1 MTDRL
6 EEELHGD
13 FAAFF
18 ERAERE
24 RRWSVAEDVPWSSAP
39 PASPPSDELALRVE
53 TFFLAKALAPAQL
66 ARDAALAATSPAV
79 AAHLAGWAYEASKH
93 AVAFGEWLVRRR
105 ARTRGE
111 LLDLA
116 RRAGA
121 RAAAPIAT
129 LAVGVAYGSLLLE
142 TATFVL
148 HARHREHAVRAGDG
162 ALVVLH
168 DFAARDELAH
178 ARFHEAVVRRHLAVD
193 RAAVLAEMT
202 RVLGGFEM
210 PGASAVPDWG
220 QRVASFA
227 AMGFDRGAF
236 VRRVYL
242 PTLRRLR
249 VDRRELIR
257 TAPPRLRTSLI
268 APPPLGDRPS

>member
-1 MTDRL
+1 MIDRL

-24 RRWSVAEDVPWSSAP
+24 RRWSVVEDIPWGGARGAP
-39 PASPPSDELALRVE
+39 SPELVLRVE

-66 ARDAALAATSPAV
+66 ARDAALAATSPAL

-93 AVAFGEWLVRRR
+93 AYAFGEWLVRRGARSR
-105 ARTRGE
+105 AE
-111 LLDLA
+111 LLALA

-121 RAAAPIAT
+121 VPSGPVAT
-129 LAVGVAYGSLLLE
+129 SAVGVAYGSLLLE

-148 HARHREHAVRAGDG
+148 HVRHREQAARAGDD

-178 ARFHEAVVRRHLAVD
+178 ARFHEAVMRRHLAAD
-193 RAAVLAEMT
+193 RQAVLGEMA
-202 RVLGGFEM
+202 RVLGRFEM
-210 PGASAVPDWG
+210 PGSSAVPDWAP
-220 QRVASFA
+220 RVASFA

-249 VDRRELIR
+249 VDRRELVR
-257 TAPPRLRTSLI
+257 AAPPRARASLSVH
-268 APPPLGDRPS
+268 PPLGDRLS

>member
-1 MTDRL
+1 VIDRL

-24 RRWSVAEDVPWSSAP
+24 RRWSVAEDVPWETAAPAP
-39 PASPPSDELALRVE
+39 PSPELVLRVE
-53 TFFLAKALAPAQL
+53 TFFLAKALAPALL
-66 ARDAALAATSPAV
+66 ARDAALAATSPTI

-93 AVAFGEWLVRRR
+93 ALAFGEWLIRRC
-105 ARTRGE
+105 ARSRGD
-111 LLDLA
+111 LLALA

-121 RAAAPIAT
+121 RPAAPVASG
-129 LAVGVAYGSLLLE
+129 AAGVAYGSLLLE

-148 HARHREHAVRAGDG
+148 HARHREHAARAGDA

-178 ARFHEAVVRRHLAVD
+178 ARFHEAVMRRHLAAD
-193 RAAVLAEMT
+193 REAVLAEMA
-202 RVLGGFEM
+202 RVLGRFEM
-210 PGASAVPDWG
+210 PDASAVPDWDA
-220 QRVASFA
+220 RVTSFA
-227 AMGFDRGAF
+227 AVGFDRGAF

-242 PTLRRLR
+242 PTLRRIR
-249 VDRRELIR
+249 VERRELVR
-257 TAPPRLRTSLI
+257 ALPARSRASTAPPRL
-268 APPPLGDRPS
+268 GDRPS